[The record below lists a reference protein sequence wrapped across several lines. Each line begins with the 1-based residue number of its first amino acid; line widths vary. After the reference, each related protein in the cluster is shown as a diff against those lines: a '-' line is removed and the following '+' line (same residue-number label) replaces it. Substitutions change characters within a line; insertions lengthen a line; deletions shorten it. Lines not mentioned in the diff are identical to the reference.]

1 MFDVIK
7 EISLPESNYKRLQKP
22 LVYIENN
29 LIDFDGSMY
38 LTVNS
43 LIEINNKI
51 TGLNNIT

>member
-22 LVYIENN
+22 LVYIENS